1 MPAKMKLS
9 QLDLLELLASPE
21 HRELSASFRERC
33 YPKKALVCTP
43 YDDLDQ
49 VFILKQGRLR
59 VFLAYDDREFTLALL
74 EPGDIFSTHTRAF
87 AETLEPSTLLI
98 ETTEHFRQQLIA
110 NPGINLVMVKVLGE
124 LLKNSITII
133 EGLAFKDTRQRL
145 LDFLLSAA
153 AERGQQHPQG
163 ILLALGL
170 SSEELALLIGTTR
183 QTIST
188 LMNEFI
194 KSGCMEK
201 QGRTAL
207 LITNLAALAA
217 MRSGIA

>member
-21 HRELSASFRERC
+21 HRELAASFRERT

-59 VFLAYDDREFTLALL
+59 VFLACDDREFTLALL

-98 ETTEHFRQQLIA
+98 DTTEHFRQQLVA

-145 LDFLLSAA
+145 LDFLLNAVE
-153 AERGQQHPQG
+153 ERGQQHPQG
-163 ILLALGL
+163 VILTLGL

-188 LMNEFI
+188 LINEFI
-194 KSGCMEK
+194 KAGCMEK

-207 LITNLAALAA
+207 LITDLAALAA